1 MFLAILLVAVTPPGL
16 TLVGPD
22 SVIPKAMWRQ
32 RWAMRK
38 QEKAKRRA
46 LKGSGDQG
54 DFELLRTN

>member
-1 MFLAILLVAVTPPGL
+1 MFLAILVMAITPPGL

-38 QEKAKRRA
+38 QEKDKRRA
-46 LKGSGDQG
+46 LKASGDHS
-54 DFELLRTN
+54 DFELLRSN